1 MDIYLILGLAVAA
14 GLLVLWWIG
23 RRRALPADTQ
33 NAADRLDTLLGWPPE
48 ATRVLRTSER
58 VAYSTLRLALP
69 GYMVLAQVPIA
80 RFINV
85 PKRNSYAEWMRR
97 VGSQC
102 VDFVVC
108 DVTSQVVAV
117 VEVRPAEAQM
127 SERLRRRLD
136 RVSRTLKAVHIP
148 LHVWNEDVLP
158 SVEAVRASLT
168 PKAPAIPPGLA
179 PQASASAAALA
190 DPRNPFADTDPDPSD
205 ALEVIELTPRELA
218 EPSAS
223 TWFDEL
229 DSAPLPLTP
238 HTPMPPR

>member
-1 MDIYLILGLAVAA
+1 MDSYLILALATAA
-14 GLLVLWWIG
+14 ALLVLWWFG
-23 RRRALPADTQ
+23 RRRAAPVDTQ
-33 NAADRLDTLLGWPPE
+33 NAVDRLDTLLGWPPE

-102 VDFVVC
+102 VDFLIC

-127 SERLRRRLD
+127 SERLRRRLE
-136 RVSRTLKAVHIP
+136 RVSRTLKSVGIP

-168 PKAPAIPPGLA
+168 PKAPAIPPGLVA
-179 PQASASAAALA
+179 QASATALTA
-190 DPRNPFADTDPDPSD
+190 PRNPFADTDPDPSD
-205 ALEVIELTPRELA
+205 ALEVIEMTSRDLA